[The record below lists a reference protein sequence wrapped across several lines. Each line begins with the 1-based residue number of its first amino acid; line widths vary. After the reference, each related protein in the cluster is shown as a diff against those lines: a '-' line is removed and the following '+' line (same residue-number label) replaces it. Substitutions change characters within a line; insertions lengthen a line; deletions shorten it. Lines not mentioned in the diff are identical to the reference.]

1 MVSLSKNQTVS
12 LSKQST
18 ALSQLQF
25 GLGWDPVKKK
35 GLFGSIFGGNDS
47 IDLDAGC
54 VLLDA
59 AGNKIDTI
67 WFRKLKSSCGSVVH
81 SGDNLTGE
89 GDGDDEIIHVNLLKL
104 PANVEYLAFTVNSF
118 RGQSFNDVDNAFC
131 RVVEQGGCSAG
142 IYLNRQQGYYQYD
155 LSRLAD
161 WSLWVADYNDYPDFY
176 YAFDM
181 WQYSDS
187 AVLDGVPTQADL
199 NFLFVPSP
207 RG

>member
-118 RGQSFNDVDNAFC
+118 RGSPSTTWITPSVASWIRPIKNLPA
-131 RVVEQGGCSAG
+131 SADRTRPT
-142 IYLNRQQGYYQYD
+142 YRHHYRFTEPQQRPLG
-155 LSRLAD
+155 
-161 WSLWVADYNDYPDFY
+161 FY
-176 YAFDM
+176 R
-181 WQYSDS
+181 
-187 AVLDGVPTQADL
+187 
-199 NFLFVPSP
+199 P
-207 RG
+207 R